1 MTIVK
6 YTLFILVIALLSGT
20 YAQANHTVQV
30 ANFSFTPKDIT
41 ISVGDTVTFMW
52 VSGSHTT
59 TSDSTAG
66 PDSWNSPISSTIPT
80 FKVVILYPGLHR
92 YYCIPHGGPGGVG
105 MSGTITA
112 NQIAPTEV
120 KESNSVLTYSL
131 EQNYPNPFNPATTIK
146 YSIPENSLV
155 VLKVFNVLGEEV
167 KTLVNE
173 VKSRGSYSVS
183 FNASEL
189 TSGIYYYQIRAGNYI
204 SVKKMTLLK

>member
-6 YTLFILVIALLSGT
+6 YTLFICVIAFLSGN
-20 YAQANHTVQV
+20 YAQTNFTVQV

-41 ISVGDTVTFMW
+41 ISAGDTVTFMW

-59 TSDSTAG
+59 TSDSTSG
-66 PDSWNSPISSTIPT
+66 PDSWNSPMNSTNPI

-92 YYCIPHGGPGGVG
+92 FYCIPHGGPGGVG

-112 NQIAPTEV
+112 NQKAPTEV
-120 KESNSVLTYSL
+120 KESNTVLTYNL
-131 EQNYPNPFNPATTIK
+131 EQNYPNPFNPTTTIN
-146 YSIPENSLV
+146 YSIPENNIV

-183 FNASEL
+183 FSASEL

>member
-6 YTLFILVIALLSGT
+6 YTLFILLIALLSGT
-20 YAQANHTVQV
+20 YAQVNHTVQV

-41 ISVGDTVTFMW
+41 ISAGDTVTFMW

-59 TSDSTAG
+59 TSDSTSG
-66 PDSWNSPISSTIPT
+66 PDSWNSPMNSTNPI

-112 NQIAPTEV
+112 NPKAPTEV
-120 KESNSVLTYSL
+120 RESNSVLTYNL
-131 EQNYPNPFNPATTIK
+131 EQNYPNPFNPTTTIK
-146 YSIPENSLV
+146 YSIQENSLV
-155 VLKVFNVLGEEV
+155 VLKVYNVLGEEV

-173 VKSRGSYSVS
+173 VKSRGNYSVS
-183 FNASEL
+183 FNASDL

-204 SVKKMTLLK
+204 SVKKMTVLK